1 MPDSSAP
8 RRPTLLVIQPDAKDD
23 LERLGVWI
31 AEEGVDV
38 TVVRPF
44 DGDEIPVLND
54 VNGLV
59 VLGGSMGA
67 TDVADFPWLER
78 IKERLREAVATEL
91 PTLGICL
98 GAQLLAD
105 ATGGTVLRGDA
116 GLESGVVAVD
126 WAPEAEDDPLVY
138 GLPRPLLA
146 GAMHFDGIVSLPEDA
161 VLLGTGEKYRH
172 QVFRLASAWGVQ
184 FHPEISPA
192 RFESWR
198 PLIPEEHHSAYDIQT
213 EEFKSSD
220 SAVKEGS
227 KALAERFANIVR
239 TRAKDDDSLPI
250 NPRVDP

>member
-1 MPDSSAP
+1 MTDTSAS
-8 RRPTLLVIQPDAKDD
+8 RRPTLLVIQPDVKAD
-23 LERLGVWI
+23 LERLGEWI

-44 DGDEIPVLND
+44 DGDEIPDLGEVD
-54 VNGLV
+54 GLV
-59 VLGGSMGA
+59 VLGGGMGA
-67 TDVADFPWLER
+67 MDVDDFPWLEG

-105 ATGGTVLRGDA
+105 ATGGHVRRGDA

-126 WAPEAEDDPLVY
+126 WQQEAENDPLVA

-172 QVFRLASAWGVQ
+172 QVFRLSSAWGVQ

-198 PLIPEEHHSAYDIQT
+198 SLIPDEHRSAYDVQA

-220 SAVKEGS
+220 AAVKEGS

-239 TRAKDDDSLPI
+239 ARAQG
-250 NPRVDP
+250 

>member
-1 MPDSSAP
+1 MPDTSASP
-8 RRPTLLVIQPDAKDD
+8 RPILLVIQPDTHDD
-23 LERLGVWI
+23 LGRLEDWI
-31 AEEGVDV
+31 ADEGLDV
-38 TVVRPF
+38 RVVRPF
-44 DGDEIPVLND
+44 NGEAIPDFDD
-54 VNGLV
+54 VDGLV

-67 TDVADFPWLER
+67 MDVADFPWLEG

-105 ATGGTVLRGDA
+105 ATGGSVRRGDA

-126 WAPEAEDDPLVY
+126 WAPEAEDDPLVA

-146 GAMHFDGIVSLPEDA
+146 GAMHFDGIVSLPEEA
-161 VLLGTGEKYRH
+161 VLLGTGDKYRH

-220 SAVKEGS
+220 SAVVEGT
-227 KALAERFANIVR
+227 KALAARFASIVR
-239 TRAKDDDSLPI
+239 TRAKDGDPLTI
-250 NPRVDP
+250 TPRF